1 MENAQ
6 AEPVSAAA
14 RTLAAKRWGST
25 VVRGAVATLAERRAE
40 LDEALRTELRQI
52 AGDPAPDGDDAA

>member
-1 MENAQ
+1 MSNAQ
-6 AEPVSAAA
+6 AEPVSEAA

-40 LDEALRTELRQI
+40 LDETLRAQLRQI
-52 AGDPAPDGDDAA
+52 ADDPDGDDAA